1 MRNRSE
7 DQHRLAIAVGT
18 VAVAVK
24 ASAVFDAG
32 EIGVCY
38 ELYQL
43 NDRPGYSFIFAD
55 GGYDGFSTS
64 DVLLF
69 LALPGLFCDAVQDYE
84 FRSALTLQTDY
95 RRGVS
100 APAFAM
106 AVPPLG
112 QLRQ

>member
-24 ASAVFDAG
+24 ASAVFDA
-32 EIGVCY
+32 
-38 ELYQL
+38 
-43 NDRPGYSFIFAD
+43 